1 MEAER
6 INAISNQLADLS
18 LRVKNSGGIFDYPAK
33 ERKLSEVNAALE
45 DPKVWD
51 DPKRAQELGKEK
63 KSLEDV
69 VLVIDR
75 LTTELADNTELFEMC
90 KRRRRRSRH
99 ASHRRRSRHAGRKSR
114 RWNSAGC
121 STTRPTR

>member
-1 MEAER
+1 M
-6 INAISNQLADLS
+6 NF
-18 LRVKNSGGIFDYPAK
+18 GGIFDYPAK

-51 DPKRAQELGKEK
+51 EPKRAQELGKEK

-75 LTTELADNTELFEMC
+75 LT
-90 KRRRRRSRH
+90 
-99 ASHRRRSRHAGRKSR
+99 G
-114 RWNSAGC
+114 
-121 STTRPTR
+121 